1 MWRGPWGA
9 SLLTASPFKVPL
21 LRALVAGGVLAT
33 TITSAAACGAAPAA
47 TFHPGGTAPGGPAGS
62 PAPSPSQLARVSAD
76 SLIWPPF
83 GRNVHIAMP
92 GWLPAD
98 PAEVPVVITAKNFLL
113 AFLYAE
119 YRGNH
124 DHRWTAY
131 VAGNVRRDLSSNLA
145 QPGITTE
152 SFTGTIRF
160 SRMNIFADPSLPGA
174 LDVSECFDNS
184 HSANTGLRSGKILP
198 DHTPADQHYY
208 RNTDVLARDASGRW
222 HVVSVY
228 PVIYY
233 PQAKECKT

>member
-1 MWRGPWGA
+1 
-9 SLLTASPFKVPL
+9 
-21 LRALVAGGVLAT
+21 
-33 TITSAAACGAAPAA
+33 
-47 TFHPGGTAPGGPAGS
+47 
-62 PAPSPSQLARVSAD
+62 
-76 SLIWPPF
+76 
-83 GRNVHIAMP
+83 MP

-98 PAEVPVVITAKNFLL
+98 PAEVPAVITAKNFLL

-131 VAGNVRRDLSSNLA
+131 VAGSVRRDLSSNLA
-145 QPGITTE
+145 QPDVTTE

-160 SRMNIFADPSLPGA
+160 SQMNIFADPSQPGA

-184 HSANTGLRSGKILP
+184 HSANIGLHSGKIIP
-198 DHTPADQHYY
+198 DHTPPDQHHY

-233 PQAKECKT
+233 PQAKECKS